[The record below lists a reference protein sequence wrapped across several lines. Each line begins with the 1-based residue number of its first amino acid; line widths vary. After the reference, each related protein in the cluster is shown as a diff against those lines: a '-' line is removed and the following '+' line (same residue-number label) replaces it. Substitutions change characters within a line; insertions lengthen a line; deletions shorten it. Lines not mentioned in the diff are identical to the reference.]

1 MGKIILLLFIAATN
15 VLFAQPGTG
24 SMRGRIVDLQTGTAL
39 REVQLLLPRIRQLFS
54 TDSNGYFSIS
64 GLPQGACTVQVLT
77 EGEVLDSF
85 FVAIGQAPVD
95 LGAILVH
102 APVLNPAYSTTADI
116 PVLALERIYT
126 EDDGIQSNAPSMLLN
141 AAGTKDPFLNAATFS
156 FGQYNFRPRGYDRQ
170 NQQVYLNGLLMND
183 PASGTVLWA
192 RWSGLNDVFKN
203 QSITYG
209 SGLHQQAYGG
219 VNGTVYFDA
228 GAFDQPVQNKVSYAL
243 SNRAY
248 NNRLML
254 THSTGERKSSWA
266 HTVSLS
272 RRWAEEGYVPG
283 TFLDAWSG
291 FASVGKVLNERNRL
305 TVTLI
310 AAHTVRGRSGAAT
323 EEVYQLT
330 GNPYYNPN
338 WGWQGNEKRNAR
350 VSRLLQPLVILQY
363 EYKLAEHLVFST
375 SLGFQTGTGSV
386 FSLDWYNAIDPRADY
401 YRNLPGYYASN
412 PSVAQ
417 QLQEKL
423 SGNPEQ
429 LQLNW
434 SRFYAVNA
442 ANRETLQGLNGGNDS
457 ISGRRSLY
465 VIGADEEQAR
475 RISWGSQL
483 QRKYSEQLT
492 LSGGAQL
499 SYQYTRYARRL
510 TDLLGGDYFLN
521 YNMFAIQQYPSQ
533 PDLHQHDL
541 DHPDRAVKAGER
553 YRYHYAAIA
562 ARALLWGQCEM
573 EFRKITMF
581 SSLRAGYSTYQR
593 IGFYRNGLYPSSS
606 AGASPLQS
614 FATYAAKAGLTWKL
628 NGRNYLILNAA
639 LSMDEPAFDHV
650 FIAPRL
656 RNQVIAQAQLQRTG
670 HMETGYLL
678 RAPRANFKAV
688 LYATGITNTTII
700 KRFYNDEPQY
710 QSFVNFVMDKINTQ
724 HTGIEL
730 ALNYDVTRMISWNIA
745 AALGQ
750 AFYTNRPSVRV
761 YNDNDTATR
770 PGTKE
775 VFIKNYYLGTGRQS
789 VYTTGITYNSKRF
802 WYLRLNANYIDRN
815 YVAVNPARRSVEA
828 AEFIEQSDPAFL
840 KIFGQEKLPAAF
852 TLDLSGG
859 KSFRL
864 NKINKRIRH
873 STTLYLNFGLNNV
886 WNKRQIKLIGYE
898 QLRYDFTNNNPE
910 KFPSKYIYAFGRT
923 FFANLSVKF

>member
-1 MGKIILLLFIAATN
+1 MGKIILLLFIGATN

-24 SMRGRIVDLQTGTAL
+24 SMHGRMVDIQTGAAL
-39 REVQLLLPRIRQLFS
+39 QEVQILLPGIRQLFS

-64 GLPQGACTVQVLT
+64 GLPAGACTVQVLM
-77 EGEVLDSF
+77 EGTVLDSF
-85 FVAIGQAPVD
+85 FVAIGPVQVD
-95 LGAILVH
+95 LGDILVH
-102 APVLNPAYSTTADI
+102 TPVVSPAYTATVDI
-116 PVLALERIYT
+116 PVLSLERTYT
-126 EDDGIQSNAPSMLLN
+126 EDDGVQLNAASTLLN

-170 NQQVYLNGLLMND
+170 TQQVYINGLLMND
-183 PASGTVLWA
+183 PVSGAVLWA
-192 RWSGLNDVFKN
+192 KWSGLNDVFKN
-203 QSITYG
+203 QTLTYG
-209 SGLHQQAYGG
+209 SGVHQQAYGG
-219 VNGTVYFDA
+219 LNGTVYFDA
-228 GAFDQPVQNKVSYAL
+228 GAFDQPVQSKVSYAL

-254 THSTGERKSSWA
+254 THSSGERKSGWA
-266 HTVSLS
+266 YTVSMS

-291 FASVGKVLNERNRL
+291 FASIGKVLNEQKRL
-305 TVTLI
+305 TLTLI
-310 AAHTVRGRSGAAT
+310 TAHTVRGRSGAAT

-338 WGWQGNEKRNAR
+338 WGWQGKEKRNAR
-350 VSRLLQPLVILQY
+350 VSRLFQPIAIMQY
-363 EYKLAEHLVFST
+363 QYRLAEHLVFTT

-386 FSLDWYNAIDPRADY
+386 SSLDWYNAIDPRADY
-401 YRNLPGYYASN
+401 YRNLPSYYVSN
-412 PSVAQ
+412 LSAARQV
-417 QLQEKL
+417 QEQL
-423 SGNPEQ
+423 SGDPEQ

-434 SRFYAVNA
+434 TRFYAANA
-442 ANRETLQGLNGGNDS
+442 ANRETLQGVNGGNDS

-465 VIGADEEQAR
+465 VIGADEEQVR

-483 QRKYSEQLT
+483 QRKYSEKLT

-499 SYQYTRYARRL
+499 SYQYTQYARRL

-521 YNMFAIQQYPSQ
+521 YNMFATQQYPSQ
-533 PDLHQHDL
+533 PDLHQNDL
-541 DHPDRAVKAGER
+541 DRPDRAVKAGER

-581 SSLRAGYSTYQR
+581 SSFRGGYSAYQR
-593 IGFYRNGLYPSSS
+593 KGFYRNGLYPTSS
-606 AGASPLQS
+606 AGASPLKS
-614 FATYAAKAGLTWKL
+614 FATYAAKTGLAVKL

-639 LSMDEPAFDHV
+639 LNMDEPAFDNV
-650 FIAPRL
+650 FITPRL
-656 RNQVIAQAQLQRTG
+656 RNQSVTQAQMQRTV

-678 RAPRANFKAV
+678 RAPRVNFKAI
-688 LYATGITNTTII
+688 LYATQIRNTTLI

-710 QSFVNFVMDKINTQ
+710 QSFVNFVMSKINTQ

-730 ALNYDVTRMISWNIA
+730 ALNYDVSTMISWSTA
-745 AALGQ
+745 AAIGQ
-750 AFYTNRPSVRV
+750 SFYTNRPLVQV
-761 YNDNDTATR
+761 YNDNDTAIL
-770 PGTKE
+770 PGAKE
-775 VFIKNYYLGTGRQS
+775 VFIKNYYLGTGPQS

-802 WYLRLNANYIDRN
+802 WYLRLNINYTDRN

-828 AEFIEQSDPAFL
+828 AEFIEQTDPVFV
-840 KIFGQEKLPAAF
+840 KIFAQERLPPAS

-864 NKINKRIRH
+864 NKIDKRIRRG
-873 STTLYLNFGLNNV
+873 TTLYLNFGLNNAL
-886 WNKRQIKLIGYE
+886 NKRDIKLMGYE